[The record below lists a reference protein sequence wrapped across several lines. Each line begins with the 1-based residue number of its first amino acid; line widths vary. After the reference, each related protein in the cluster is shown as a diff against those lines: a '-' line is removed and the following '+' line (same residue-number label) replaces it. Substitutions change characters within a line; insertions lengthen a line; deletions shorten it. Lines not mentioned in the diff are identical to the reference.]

1 MQGIDP
7 IEPGAAPDLSQINSQ
22 WTLFLDRDGVIN
34 EEKEDSYIF
43 HYGEF
48 IFYDRVKEALKI
60 FASTFGR
67 IVIVTNQRGV
77 GKGMMTAGDLH
88 LIHDK
93 MIAEI
98 TLAGGRIDR
107 IYYADSLRDD
117 HPLRKPNPGMA
128 HAARADFPEIDF
140 TRALMVGNNISDME
154 FGRNA
159 GMRTVFLKTTSPHQ
173 SLPHPSID
181 MAFNSLYDFAKH
193 LHSR

>member
-1 MQGIDP
+1 MQAIDLSHIDP
-7 IEPGAAPDLSQINSQ
+7 R

-43 HYGEF
+43 HFGEF
-48 IFYDRVKEALKI
+48 FFYDRAKEALKI

-77 GKGMMTAGDLH
+77 GKGMMTAADLQ
-88 LIHDK
+88 LIHEK
-93 MIAEI
+93 MIMEI

-159 GMRTVFLKTTSPHQ
+159 GMRTVFLKTTSPGQ
-173 SLPHPSID
+173 PLPHPSID
-181 MAFNSLYDFAKH
+181 LAFNSLYDFAKH